1 MSRGVVMTQGVRRET
16 KAHHVNLES
25 GQCACEQGVHMLR
38 HNYDP
43 RLCEQNMHTSK
54 GGDPSNAV

>member
-1 MSRGVVMTQGVRRET
+1 MTQGVRRET

-54 GGDPSNAV
+54 GGES